1 MPHALVLF
9 ICAFGMTAL
18 FAAYLFLARKRWKRI
33 IRSAL
38 GYHVAHFNDM
48 LNDNSV
54 PPASKEICR
63 IMNRV
68 IERQLVI
75 DGENGVKG
83 MRGILRTFLGHH
95 TSLKIAWEAYFK
107 IIENRVDA
115 DGIIPRLLNTLI
127 STLTRHYLL
136 DSICSIAAL
145 PLYDM
150 RLFLYYIRPSRSGPA
165 ALFQN
170 IYFN

>member
-1 MPHALVLF
+1 
-9 ICAFGMTAL
+9 
-18 FAAYLFLARKRWKRI
+18 
-33 IRSAL
+33 
-38 GYHVAHFNDM
+38 
-48 LNDNSV
+48 
-54 PPASKEICR
+54 
-63 IMNRV
+63 
-68 IERQLVI
+68 
-75 DGENGVKG
+75 
-83 MRGILRTFLGHH
+83 
-95 TSLKIAWEAYFK
+95 
-107 IIENRVDA
+107 VDA